1 FSQVE
6 TPWGVSRGDTA
17 GFWRFD
23 PRVTR
28 LDPFGFPSMVSQNPC
43 GVALDRWGALFVK
56 SNGPHLCF
64 ATPGL
69 IATTHPRELMQ
80 FAQVGQTPGKSMGGD
95 IVESAHLPDWIQ
107 NHAVIAGYFA
117 REISAIPLVED
128 AAGYAVSQPIQLV
141 YGGHESFRPVDI
153 RQGPDGAIYISDW
166 FNPVINHYQ
175 VSLRHPDRDYSHGR
189 IWRLSAKGRP
199 LVTPPNLA
207 TSSIDQWVGYLGSDE
222 PWPRLQARRL
232 LRDHGNSEMVREAL
246 RKRLKELKPD
256 ENIALVEIAGV
267 LESLGDVTGEVLDQ
281 LQNSPE
287 PMARAAA
294 GRILARLM
302 APVADGKTRLSK
314 LLRDPHPRPRLE
326 AVVACASLK
335 EPEALK
341 MALTALDAGPDR
353 FIEYSLGQ
361 AVFAL
366 EEWWLPALQSGS
378 LKFET
383 PSHLAFVLET
393 LGNGVAADL
402 ARKAMDDS
410 LSKADRQRLLLV
422 LAKLGTPADLSQV
435 FEEAAESGSEGLL
448 VALVEAAESRRARP
462 EPLRE
467 EELRALIRNGDG
479 ATRLTAA
486 KLAGLWKVASLEE
499 VISALVGDETQE
511 TALRAVAAMSA
522 ARIQG
527 KAAASFLLPL
537 VESKAA
543 PLALRRSAVEAL
555 AIADVTAA
563 GQRIAA
569 MALGTQGDPSSTEL
583 LSVFLTQNGGAAALA
598 AALESEK
605 SVDAAKAQEI
615 LTAMNRLGRT
625 DPKLAPLLNRAIGR
639 QSGAPEYAPK
649 RVEVIVRAVRAGE
662 GNPEKGAEVFRLAQ
676 LACMAC
682 HRIGD
687 EGGVIGPSL
696 NGVGAGLPL
705 DQIVESILWPERQIK
720 EGFQAVAFTTTSGSA
735 ITGYVERE
743 GDDIVWYRNTTTPW
757 ILPLAKKDIASRENI
772 PTLMPPGLT
781 QSLTEEQLRDLV
793 AYLASL
799 KG

>member
-1 FSQVE
+1 
-6 TPWGVSRGDTA
+6 
-17 GFWRFD
+17 
-23 PRVTR
+23 
-28 LDPFGFPSMVSQNPC
+28 
-43 GVALDRWGALFVK
+43 
-56 SNGPHLCF
+56 
-64 ATPGL
+64 
-69 IATTHPRELMQ
+69 
-80 FAQVGQTPGKSMGGD
+80 
-95 IVESAHLPDWIQ
+95 
-107 NHAVIAGYFA
+107 
-117 REISAIPLVED
+117 
-128 AAGYAVSQPIQLV
+128 
-141 YGGHESFRPVDI
+141 
-153 RQGPDGAIYISDW
+153 
-166 FNPVINHYQ
+166 
-175 VSLRHPDRDYSHGR
+175 
-189 IWRLSAKGRP
+189 
-199 LVTPPNLA
+199 
-207 TSSIDQWVGYLGSDE
+207 
-222 PWPRLQARRL
+222 
-232 LRDHGNSEMVREAL
+232 
-246 RKRLKELKPD
+246 
-256 ENIALVEIAGV
+256 
-267 LESLGDVTGEVLDQ
+267 
-281 LQNSPE
+281 
-287 PMARAAA
+287 
-294 GRILARLM
+294 
-302 APVADGKTRLSK
+302 
-314 LLRDPHPRPRLE
+314 
-326 AVVACASLK
+326 
-335 EPEALK
+335 
-341 MALTALDAGPDR
+341 
-353 FIEYSLGQ
+353 
-361 AVFAL
+361 
-366 EEWWLPALQSGS
+366 
-378 LKFET
+378 
-383 PSHLAFVLET
+383 
-393 LGNGVAADL
+393 
-402 ARKAMDDS
+402 
-410 LSKADRQRLLLV
+410 
-422 LAKLGTPADLSQV
+422 
-435 FEEAAESGSEGLL
+435 
-448 VALVEAAESRRARP
+448 
-462 EPLRE
+462 
-467 EELRALIRNGDG
+467 
-479 ATRLTAA
+479 
-486 KLAGLWKVASLEE
+486 
-499 VISALVGDETQE
+499 GDETQE

-583 LSVFLTQNGGAAALA
+583 LSVFLAQNGGAAALA

-605 SVDAAKAQEI
+605 SVDASKAQEI

-625 DPKLAPLLNRAIGR
+625 DPKLTPLLNRAIGR
-639 QSGAPEYAPK
+639 QSGAPEYDPK
-649 RVEVIVRAVRAGE
+649 RVEAIVRAVRAGE